1 MRPSEEI
8 AETAPDAAGQ
18 PPCPSRKSHAGLILR
33 AFSRTG
39 CLPQN
44 RPMQAVLLAFLS
56 TARDLFRRRI
66 ALHAELLA
74 LRHQLLV
81 LQRLRGGVAC
91 R

>member
-1 MRPSEEI
+1 
-8 AETAPDAAGQ
+8 
-18 PPCPSRKSHAGLILR
+18 
-33 AFSRTG
+33 
-39 CLPQN
+39 
-44 RPMQAVLLAFLS
+44 MQAVLLAFLS